1 MKNKSFETIEELLVE
16 ENFLAWHL
24 ETDEQKVIKWDERIA
39 NDVFLKELTMEAA
52 KFLEE
57 IKLREVKVPDEQI
70 KKAEDELMRKIANL
84 EAGIQK
90 SE

>member
-1 MKNKSFETIEELLVE
+1 MKNKYFETIEELLVD

-24 ETDEQKVIKWDERIA
+24 ETDEQEVIKWDEKIT
-39 NDVFLKELTMEAA
+39 NDVFLKELTMEAV

-57 IKLREVKVPDEQI
+57 IKLREAKVPGEQI

-84 EAGIQK
+84 
-90 SE
+90 

>member
-1 MKNKSFETIEELLVE
+1 MKNKCFETIEELLVE

-24 ETDEQKVIKWDERIA
+24 ETDEQEVIKWDEKIA

-52 KFLEE
+52 EFLEK

-70 KKAEDELMRKIANL
+70 KKAEDALMRKIATL

-90 SE
+90 K